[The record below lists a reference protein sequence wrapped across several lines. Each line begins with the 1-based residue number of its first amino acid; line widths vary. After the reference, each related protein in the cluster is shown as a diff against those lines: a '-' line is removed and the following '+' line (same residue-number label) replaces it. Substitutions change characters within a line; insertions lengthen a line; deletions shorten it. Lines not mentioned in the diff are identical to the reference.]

1 MMRFLGI
8 IFLTIVSLSAEVV
21 EESVSHAGVK
31 FRVVRLEPKQVRIT
45 WKDEGGVPYRRAIC
59 SA

>member
-8 IFLTIVSLSAEVV
+8 IFLTIVSLSAKVV

-31 FRVVRLEPKQVRIT
+31 FRVVRLEPKQVRIA
-45 WKDEGGVPYRRAIC
+45 WKDRGGVPHRRAIS

>member
-8 IFLTIVSLSAEVV
+8 IFLTIVSLSAKVV

-31 FRVVRLEPKQVRIT
+31 FRVVRLEPKQVRIA
-45 WKDEGGVPYRRAIC
+45 WKDRGGGPYRRAIC
-59 SA
+59 WA